1 MHPKDATEG
10 VYRGSAAHISTFLWR
25 YAPQGCHRERIL
37 RVAGA
42 YLTGHRFFAA
52 AQNDRVGPA
61 SGRTVQSL
69 LQEGQCRAC
78 SRKDSAEPAPGMTKQ
93 DLPGRTVTAGVLYN
107 KKNPE
112 VTGLQD
118 FALIYPCGWW
128 EQRESNPRPSACKAD
143 ALNQLSYAP
152 F

>member
-52 AQNDRVGPA
+52 AQNDNERVLRMTE
-61 SGRTVQSL
+61 SGL
-69 LQEGQCRAC
+69 LLEGQCRAC
-78 SRKDSAEPAPGMTKQ
+78 SRKDSAGPAPGRTKQ

-107 KKNPE
+107 KKIPKS
-112 VTGLQD
+112 LD
-118 FALIYPCGWW
+118 FRIL
-128 EQRESNPRPSACKAD
+128 
-143 ALNQLSYAP
+143 L
-152 F
+152 